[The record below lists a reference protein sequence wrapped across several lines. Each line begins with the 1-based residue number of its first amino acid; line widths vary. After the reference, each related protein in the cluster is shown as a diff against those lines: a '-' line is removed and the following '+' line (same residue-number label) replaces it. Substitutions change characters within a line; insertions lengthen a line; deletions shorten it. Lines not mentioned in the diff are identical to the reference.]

1 MPDMAYMFLAK
12 CSSTGGQRVSCD
24 GAGEIKWQR
33 KRRRLNALSCSPSL
47 SSEMRELDVDN
58 DATKTMASN
67 SPMAAAAADI
77 LRRRELPEVEE
88 GSSGV
93 ASAMGALDFLH
104 EWISHAGSFAEEA
117 QWQRNA
123 ALMLP
128 TLQAAARRPRH
139 PCCSINAPALVAAAN
154 AGKATSA
161 PLFVFG
167 VAWWC
172 EKSV

>member
-1 MPDMAYMFLAK
+1 MFLAK

-33 KRRRLNALSCSPSL
+33 KRRRINALSCSPSL
-47 SSEMRELDVDN
+47 SSAMRELDVDT
-58 DATKTMASN
+58 DATKTTASN

-104 EWISHAGSFAEEA
+104 EWINYAGSFREEA
-117 QWQRNA
+117 QCQSNA

-128 TLQAAARRPRH
+128 TPASRSTKPTAPMLQHQRARACGGGERRQ
-139 PCCSINAPALVAAAN
+139 S
-154 AGKATSA
+154 ATPSFRF
-161 PLFVFG
+161 LGCVCG
-167 VAWWC
+167 C